1 MELFDEM
8 ETKGIEPTQ
17 VTYSVT
23 ISALGN
29 GLQWER
35 ALWLLNLM
43 REKGIQVNLYTY
55 NAGKKN
61 KAKHE
66 MRLMR
71 FGWMNSF
78 VSVRFAEHSLPLTV
92 FYFFHFSEPI
102 LFAKINSHYRPGK
115 IFQEQAKA
123 LVVFLHGRR

>member
-8 ETKGIEPTQ
+8 EAKGIEPTQ

-43 REKGIQVNLYTY
+43 REKGMQVNLITY
-55 NAGKKN
+55 NAGKRKT
-61 KAKHE
+61 KQRKTRKQKR
-66 MRLMR
+66 MCRR
-71 FGWMNSF
+71 
-78 VSVRFAEHSLPLTV
+78 
-92 FYFFHFSEPI
+92 
-102 LFAKINSHYRPGK
+102 
-115 IFQEQAKA
+115 A
-123 LVVFLHGRR
+123 LSIDRSMVV

>member
-8 ETKGIEPTQ
+8 EAKGIEPTQ

-43 REKGIQVNLYTY
+43 REKGMQVNLITY
-55 NAGKKN
+55 NAGKKTKQN
-61 KAKHE
+61 KTMQRKIRSLSIDGCMKSNE
-66 MRLMR
+66 CR
-71 FGWMNSF
+71 SS
-78 VSVRFAEHSLPLTV
+78 VSICVAEHSCIVLCSSP
-92 FYFFHFSEPI
+92 FSSSS
-102 LFAKINSHYRPGK
+102 NSPN
-115 IFQEQAKA
+115 Q
-123 LVVFLHGRR
+123 